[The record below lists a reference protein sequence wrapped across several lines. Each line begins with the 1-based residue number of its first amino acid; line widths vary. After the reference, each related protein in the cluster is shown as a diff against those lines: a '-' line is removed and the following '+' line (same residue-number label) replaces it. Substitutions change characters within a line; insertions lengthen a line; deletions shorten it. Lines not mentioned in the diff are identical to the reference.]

1 MKNEDCGA
9 DFPICELA
17 GWETYPTIMT
27 TPQII
32 ENQKTHKFITERLQM
47 DYPKLRNIEIFPV
60 QLQGR
65 RMLRLR
71 DPLNFAEEV
80 VFIPYE
86 LLDIIRYFDG
96 KHSIIDIQVAHTR
109 KHGGLLFSDNIRKL
123 IAELDEKLFMDS
135 ERFHRHQTEV
145 EAKFKNAQI
154 RKATHAG
161 TAYDVNPEALRSQI
175 DAFFDVPQGP
185 GKPNFET
192 QGSILKAV
200 IAPHIDLRRG
210 GTCYAH
216 AYRYIAEESDA
227 DLFVILGV
235 NHFGGNGF
243 FNLTRK
249 HFETPLGLL
258 ETDTVFIDALAD
270 AYGNDL
276 FADEFSHK
284 QEHSIEFQ
292 VIFLQYLFAKSL
304 SLSEAKERPIK
315 IVPILCSSFHE
326 IIAQGILPSEVEQ
339 VKNFIQSLRKTI
351 SESNQKICLI
361 AGVDLSHVGR
371 RFGDEG
377 TLTSILLNQI
387 KSEDL
392 QMLQTVEA
400 LDAGGFY
407 KSIEKDNDRRN
418 ICGLPAIYTMLKVL
432 NASEGKL
439 IKYDQSVEREA
450 QSVVSYASMCFY
462 R

>member
-1 MKNEDCGA
+1 
-9 DFPICELA
+9 
-17 GWETYPTIMT
+17 
-27 TPQII
+27 
-32 ENQKTHKFITERLQM
+32 M

-65 RMLRLR
+65 RMLCLR
-71 DPLNFAEEV
+71 DPLNFAEETA
-80 VFIPYE
+80 FIPYE
-86 LLDIIRYFDG
+86 LLEIIRYFDG

-109 KHGGLLFSDNIRKL
+109 RHGGLLFSDNIRKL

-135 ERFHRHQTEV
+135 ERFHQHQTEV

-161 TAYDVNPEALRSQI
+161 TAYDVNPEALRGQL
-175 DAFFDVPQGP
+175 DAFFDSPQGP

-192 QGSILKAV
+192 QGSTLKAV
-200 IAPHIDLRRG
+200 ITPHIDLQRG

-216 AYRYIAEESDA
+216 AYKYVAEESDA
-227 DLFVILGV
+227 DLFIILGV
-235 NHFGGNGF
+235 NHFGSNGF

-258 ETDTVFIDALAD
+258 ETDTVFIDALAKD
-270 AYGNDL
+270 YGDDL
-276 FADEFSHK
+276 FADEFAHK

-292 VIFLQYLFAKSL
+292 VIFLQYLLANRR
-304 SLSEAKERPIK
+304 AIK

-326 IIAQGILPSEVEQ
+326 IIAQGISPSEVEQ
-339 VKNFIQSLRKTI
+339 VKNFIQSLRRTI
-351 SESNQKICLI
+351 SESNKKTCLI

-400 LDAGGFY
+400 LDAEGFY
-407 KSIEKDNDRRN
+407 NSIQKDNDRRN
-418 ICGLPAIYTMLKVL
+418 ICGLPAIYTMLNIL

-439 IKYDQSVEREA
+439 IKYDQSVEQEA
-450 QSVVSYASMCFY
+450 QSVVSYVSMCFY
-462 R
+462 E